1 MSLLPETNLSH
12 STRPANSPQRSES
25 PAGAHPL
32 ALSELNAASGGA
44 GSATSGAQPVVGMVN
59 PLHQVKTTLQVCV
72 GSAAITVGELLNAKE
87 HQVLVL
93 DRSALQP
100 VDLVLEGHVVARG
113 QLVAVG
119 SQFAV
124 RLTELPVSLNTGL
137 AGTP

>member
-1 MSLLPETNLSH
+1 
-12 STRPANSPQRSES
+12 
-25 PAGAHPL
+25 
-32 ALSELNAASGGA
+32 
-44 GSATSGAQPVVGMVN
+44 MVN

-72 GSAAITVGELLNAKE
+72 GSAVITVGELLNAKE

-124 RLTELPVSLNTGL
+124 RLTELPVSLNTGF

>member
-1 MSLLPETNLSH
+1 MSLPPETNLSRDTH
-12 STRPANSPQRSES
+12 PSNSLGRSET

-32 ALSELNAASGGA
+32 ALSELNVASGGD
-44 GSATSGAQPVVGMVN
+44 GSSRVGSQPVVKAVN

-72 GSAAITVGELLNAKE
+72 GSASVTVGELLHAKE

-100 VDLVLEGHVVARG
+100 VDLLLEGHVVARG

-137 AGTP
+137 AGTV

>member
-12 STRPANSPQRSES
+12 STRSANSLPRSES
-25 PAGAHPL
+25 PEGAHPL
-32 ALSELNAASGGA
+32 ALSELSVAPGGA
-44 GSATSGAQPVVGMVN
+44 GSPTSGALPIGGMVN

-72 GSAAITVGELLNAKE
+72 GSAVITVGELLNAKE

-124 RLTELPVSLNTGL
+124 RLTELPVSLNTGF